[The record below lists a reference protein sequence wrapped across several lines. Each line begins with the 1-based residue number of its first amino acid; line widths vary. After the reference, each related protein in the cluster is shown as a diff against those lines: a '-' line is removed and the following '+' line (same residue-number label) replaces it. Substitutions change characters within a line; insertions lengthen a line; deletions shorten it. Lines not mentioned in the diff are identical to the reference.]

1 MATNL
6 EFTKTDGVW
15 TAEVVSPGSAI
26 AVEVNRTECGPLLVK
41 GSVEGLKEIPL
52 HYFGPK
58 TDRDLLFEVDV
69 PEGVRI
75 HLISYTEVTGAKY
88 QGNG

>member
-1 MATNL
+1 MATEL
-6 EFTKTDGVW
+6 KFTIGDGVW
-15 TAEVVSPGSAI
+15 RAEVVSPGSPI
-26 AVEVNRTECGPLLVK
+26 AVEVNRAEGGPLLVK
-41 GSVEGLKEIPL
+41 GSVEGLREIPL

-69 PEGVRI
+69 PDGVRI
-75 HLISYTEVTGAKY
+75 HLTSYTEVTGAKY